1 MNKGRILKTICFPVH
16 LAGII
21 DNLSEQRILSK
32 TISELLWDM
41 YGDEDLDFEKAV
53 VNQMKN
59 EAERLKKSIEIKEA
73 EIQEKDKVK
82 IHKNKLNYIEIWLT
96 DNNKIWREIK
106 NIKKNGGF
114 YLTAENRNLK
124 DDINDFIERYGGLD
138 DALSLF
144 DKVKAE
150 RNSLIEIIKN
160 PNNNNNNNNKQITY
174 NNNNN
179 NNNIYSLINYNNKD
193 ISTGGQGL

>member
-160 PNNNNNNNNKQITY
+160 PNNNNNNNKQITY